1 MEQKTLIIMGAF
13 ALVLITAL
21 AYFSMTTGISGPS
34 IGRFIVNNTE
44 VTEVASP
51 FAVDAWGGLG
61 WDSCSTMSG
70 GVTSANSFCI
80 CKGYTGVYN
89 NGTAACYKENSISR
103 WKWVVNIPSNQSAC
117 ASKSNTTGSGYATTM
132 IKCYKVL
139 TIPPPTPTCYDKYY
153 CNNKTIM
160 HTLSNC
166 TNITTA
172 TCSGTSYCL
181 NGQSICQV
189 NSSNQTPTVFTLT
202 TPFAIDA
209 WGYTGWDSCSTMS
222 GGVTSANSFC
232 ICKGYT
238 SVYNNGT
245 AACYKINTAS
255 RWSWT
260 ITNATLGCAQNVSA
274 TGSGYATTQIKCI

>member
-80 CKGYTGVYN
+80 CKGYT
-89 NGTAACYKENSISR
+89 
-103 WKWVVNIPSNQSAC
+103 
-117 ASKSNTTGSGYATTM
+117 
-132 IKCYKVL
+132 
-139 TIPPPTPTCYDKYY
+139 
-153 CNNKTIM
+153 
-160 HTLSNC
+160 
-166 TNITTA
+166 
-172 TCSGTSYCL
+172 
-181 NGQSICQV
+181 
-189 NSSNQTPTVFTLT
+189 
-202 TPFAIDA
+202 
-209 WGYTGWDSCSTMS
+209 
-222 GGVTSANSFC
+222 
-232 ICKGYT
+232 